1 MGFFGQS
8 IMSTSALPDFASM
21 STLSA
26 GSLQPSCGIEQGVWP
41 LLRRLADLYSTPES
55 ERWPDADWPTR
66 EAFEDAWEFTTRL
79 LSPLKELPHVSLAGD
94 GEVNFAWSGGAIHI
108 DLGFY
113 GTGTFSYY
121 CRDSDGRESFGD
133 DIPVTSPLPEDL
145 ASLLTA

>member
-1 MGFFGQS
+1 
-8 IMSTSALPDFASM
+8 MSTSALPGFTSI

-26 GSLQPSCGIEQGVWP
+26 AETLQPSCGIEQRVWP

-66 EAFEDAWEFTTRL
+66 EAFEDAWGFTTRL
-79 LSPLKELPHVSLAGD
+79 LPPLKELPHVSLASD

-121 CRDSDGRESFGD
+121 GRASDGRESFGD
-133 DIPVTSPLPEDL
+133 DIPVTSPLPKDL
-145 ASLLTA
+145 SSLLTA